1 MEYKKSLDDE
11 IDWKIIDQLHAATVN
26 FSNASLEL
34 KKMLVVMIGIAIPA
48 LVKLAGDR
56 LDTSLFSTL
65 YVITFAF
72 WFLDSFTYFYQEKL
86 REKMDK
92 LFRDIKM
99 RNQNKDSKE
108 QVEKED
114 FTLEHGRSNRDRIV
128 RSIFNRSIA
137 LYVVII
143 TINSLSFVLFLNK
156 VIQ

>member
-1 MEYKKSLDDE
+1 MEYKRSLDDE

-48 LVKLAGDR
+48 LVKLAGDK
-56 LDTSLFSTL
+56 LDASLFSTL
-65 YVITFAF
+65 YVLTFAF

-86 REKMDK
+86 RERMDK
-92 LFRDIKM
+92 LFRDIKI
-99 RNQNKDSKE
+99 RNQEKGSKE
-108 QVEKED
+108 MVEDED
-114 FTLEHGRSNRDRIV
+114 FTLEQGRSNSDRIV

-137 LYVVII
+137 LYII
-143 TINSLSFVLFLNK
+143 IAAANTLSFVLFLNK